1 MPVLYPVLHCNLNE
15 LSPFQEQTEAA
26 TRSEKKEESPA
37 SVGEGKGGLRLRRLR
52 EQRRLRHFR
61 YRHHRT
67 FGRWERGPGQ
77 QVRMRLEQVRNIQIK
92 KLYQLHFR
100 LKSC

>member
-1 MPVLYPVLHCNLNE
+1 MNK

-26 TRSEKKEESPA
+26 AGSEKKEESPIA
-37 SVGEGKGGLRLRRLR
+37 IGGGEGGLGLRRLR

-61 YRHHRT
+61 HRHHRT
-67 FGRWERGPGQ
+67 FGRSERGPGQ
-77 QVRMRLEQVRNIQIK
+77 QVRVRLEQIRSILIK

-100 LKSC
+100 LKSI